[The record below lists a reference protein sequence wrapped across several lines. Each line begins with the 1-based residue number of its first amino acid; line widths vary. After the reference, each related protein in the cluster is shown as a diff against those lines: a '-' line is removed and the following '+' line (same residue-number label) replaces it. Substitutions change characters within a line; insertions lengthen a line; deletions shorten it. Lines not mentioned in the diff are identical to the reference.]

1 MPINQPEDQPEVQ
14 LHTNPQLLE
23 KLMKQLAQKTV
34 ASSEDK
40 KAQEALE
47 IMTRIVFDG
56 QSEIKNLTKLTTNEL
71 SDVLVSLRLLKVIKF
86 KNQDVSP
93 TSEGFELFNS
103 INDRCRNIV
112 TAIRDNRID
121 QKKEENETSS
131 FLKKTAFQAF
141 RKLARGVGYPQERKI
156 TEESRY
162 AIKIN
167 SALVGISANLS
178 SPRKETEDLMNKA
191 SADILAEELP
201 HVPGYNKSNNTNQG
215 GSGGN
220 TPGPSAR
227 SQTNAHASESEKQ
240 RIKTEVEQTVRE
252 AFAQAKKAKE
262 ANEAN
267 EFARKMPRPPS
278 RFPHLI
284 NVPLK
289 SKVLTPPPP
298 GPQGSTPPPL
308 GRDTEV
314 DGYNSDSG
322 YTHTSDDFSLSPRP
336 SYTFD
341 EILNKTEA
349 GVGAGVSPSPSPR
362 NSAPQTKF
370 DTRLSSLFLRPR
382 ESRAATRAPS
392 YQPPRSEEP
401 ENSPAAGSS
410 NTPQKET
417 PDQKGIVEAGIG
429 FFEAGAAKAKIGGG
443 IVAARDKLLETQAS
457 GQQAFADIERRRQ
470 AALRARR
477 IKQRDR
483 EKDGRGRGAADP
495 KTRGR

>member
-1 MPINQPEDQPEVQ
+1 MPINQPEGQPEVQ

-71 SDVLVSLRLLKVIKF
+71 SDVLVSLRLLKIIKF
-86 KNQDVSP
+86 KNQDGSP

-103 INDRCRNIV
+103 INDHCRNIV

-191 SADILAEELP
+191 SEDILAEELP
-201 HVPGYNKSNNTNQG
+201 HVPGYNKSNNPNQG

-220 TPGPSAR
+220 APRPSAR
-227 SQTNAHASESEKQ
+227 SQTDAHASESKKQ
-240 RIKTEVEQTVRE
+240 RIITEVKQTVRE

-262 ANEAN
+262 AKEAN
-267 EFARKMPRPPS
+267 EFAGKMPRPP
-278 RFPHLI
+278 RGFPRLI
-284 NVPLK
+284 KVLPE

-308 GRDTEV
+308 GRNLQD
-314 DGYNSDSG
+314 DGYGSDSG
-322 YTHTSDDFSLSPRP
+322 SGYSSDDWTTITNFNDTINLNSLFSIDPV
-336 SYTFD
+336 D
-341 EILNKTEA
+341 DK
-349 GVGAGVSPSPSPR
+349 AGVSPSPSPR
-362 NSAPQTKF
+362 SPSTQT
-370 DTRLSSLFLRPR
+370 LSIPHPSGP
-382 ESRAATRAPS
+382 ATRTPS
-392 YQPPRSEEP
+392 YPTPARLEP
-401 ENSPAAGSS
+401 EITPADYISK
-410 NTPQKET
+410 TPKT
-417 PDQKGIVEAGIG
+417 PFPHSQTTVQAGIG
-429 FFEAGAAKAKIGGG
+429 FFNEENNHKATGNEGF
-443 IVAARDKLLETQAS
+443 VAARKNLIDIQKNHQKEQLKLRRALVA
-457 GQQAFADIERRRQ
+457 RRQ
-470 AALRARR
+470 EHLERFPP
-477 IKQRDR
+477 KEVRDGGGS
-483 EKDGRGRGAADP
+483 GR
-495 KTRGR
+495 